1 MMIIAWANVRS
12 VGYNHPARCVNGW
25 LSKKS
30 DDGDRP
36 RLCLLIWSIY
46 YFNSEQRKLV
56 SLSVLAFLLWWV
68 SQWSVHFISLL
79 HFCLLSLFYSDD
91 PSVQNM
97 LVFTKVALAPFCL
110 CKDDSTLANGPPR
123 ESGMEVMVP
132 GADGQ
137 PWLGAVPPMPPT
149 VVLACSTDPF
159 PLALTWEPPVGLGPP
174 QLDAGFGLGPGP
186 PVLSGSVA
194 LASLLSS
201 SRASD
206 FLPEPLLAAAAAAAA
221 ARSCLRNFARLF
233 WNHTYRKPEMFKT
246 QSDKIDI

>member
-1 MMIIAWANVRS
+1 MIIAWANVRS
-12 VGYNHPARCVNGW
+12 VEYNHPASCVNEW

-30 DDGDRP
+30 GDGDRQWVSWFYVF
-36 RLCLLIWSIY
+36 IIF
-46 YFNSEQRKLV
+46 FNSEQRKLV
-56 SLSVLAFLLWWV
+56 SLVILAFLLWWV
-68 SQWSVHFISLL
+68 NDQFALFLSSISLS
-79 HFCLLSLFYSDD
+79 FSLFLYSVD
-91 PSVQNM
+91 PFVQNM

-149 VVLACSTDPF
+149 VVLACSTGPF
-159 PLALTWEPPVGLGPP
+159 PLALTWDPPVGLGPP
-174 QLDAGFGLGPGP
+174 QVDAGFGMGPGP

-194 LASLLSS
+194 FASLLSS

-206 FLPEPLLAAAAAAAA
+206 FLPEPFLAAAAAAAA
-221 ARSCLRNFARLF
+221 ARSCLRNLARLF
-233 WNHTYRKPEMFKT
+233 WNHTCGKT
-246 QSDKIDI
+246 EIFNNSD